1 MPEGRESRF
10 LIVGASLATPGP
22 TATLIGRADGD
33 IRVGDVVLD
42 EIDGRVLGTILNI
55 TAYRRALTELSSGM
69 TAEVFV
75 QQAEGALP
83 FRVPS
88 SVVVRG

>member
-10 LIVGASLATPGP
+10 LVAGVTLATPGP

-33 IRVGDVVLD
+33 IRVGDVLLD
-42 EIDGRVLGTILNI
+42 EIDGRVLGTIRNI
-55 TAYRRALTELSSGM
+55 TAYRRALSELSSGM
-69 TAEVFV
+69 TAELFV
-75 QQAEGALP
+75 EQAGGALP

-88 SVVVRG
+88 FPIVNG

>member
-10 LIVGASLATPGP
+10 LVAGVTLATPGP

-33 IRVGDVVLD
+33 IRVGDVLLD
-42 EIDGRVLGTILNI
+42 DIDGRVLGTILNI
-55 TAYRRALTELSSGM
+55 TAYRRVLTELSSGM
-69 TAEVFV
+69 TAEVFI

-88 SVVVRG
+88 CPIVHG